1 MKKYIYI
8 LITIFTFSLSI
19 NMVNALDI
27 TRWNACSGNTSSI
40 TNSGKCADQS
50 STANTNVKPKSSNIE
65 HEETDDCGE
74 KISYNIVI
82 LFDASGS
89 MENGKKTEYA
99 KTAVNNMLDTIKKL
113 DENNKT
119 NNLVKIC
126 EFGYEGGTSINCFGY
141 DNFVDY
147 NKFDD
152 LKNNEYHHNQAT
164 DIRYALNQAG
174 SYLDNQNNGKAPM
187 VILITDGF
195 PTCDKIA
202 GSGNC
207 LNNMSSAK
215 YGYNVVSE
223 LIDLKSKLTTKS
235 TNAKILTYNI
245 NEIMINDN
253 LSEFILNPNSQTL
266 NDISKDITK
275 EAYTLY
281 QMINGQEVYETF
293 AGVWEK
299 EDYGIYRGVAN
310 VNANGERTVTFT
322 FPKDSTYEEALKSK
336 NLNLFF
342 PKNTTVKEIK
352 IKKGNDTTTYCSSS
366 SECENIKTGASGIDR
381 YNLSNIDT
389 KYKSCIT
396 ENKCSLTITAKVSNL
411 NPKDYTKNYTLS
423 SITDN
428 TIVDSSFSGKPGEL
442 SEKLSEEIKKQICN
456 KSSTKTKD
464 EVKKYNYD
472 NCISKNVTISDIYYK
487 TTEDYY
493 GGINK
498 NGTKYSAGSCIKV
511 SGQVNYIMTENLK
524 FTVGGLSSISPIY
537 AGGGFTWS
545 GTQVKNDITA
555 RFMYLYDNDSKPVLK
570 NITTSYYNT
579 SGNPATVDYVGIS
592 DLYTNLS
599 CSNQLKISDIDK
611 KIKESINENISDI
624 SNTFETLS
632 SNDPNNLK
640 EKIAVNTNKAKE
652 KLDYKTDNQD
662 LRYITSV
669 TYSFSLKNAC
679 ISKDGLTVRYTANNC
694 NDNEI
699 DGGNLRYTPLKYAK
713 SSFNVNVNGNLSSI
727 GIKFDI
733 QASCPVGIK
742 QILYECT
749 DKNCDPSKLKIA
761 YKYRSIDTNNPF
773 PKNVIPSNWKTFMQ
787 NTANVNR
794 LKNSYNALNYS
805 YTFKN
810 DNLDKITN
818 GSSYTSWSGIK
829 SSGTSDFVKK
839 YFNTNFNT
847 NKAVSGINYCPLGE
861 FKESCNKR

>member
-8 LITIFTFSLSI
+8 LITIFTFSISI

-40 TNSGKCADQS
+40 TNSGKCADRS

-74 KISYNIVI
+74 QVPYNIVI
-82 LFDASGS
+82 LLDVSGS
-89 MENGKKTEYA
+89 MENGKK
-99 KTAVNNMLDTIKKL
+99 
-113 DENNKT
+113 
-119 NNLVKIC
+119 
-126 EFGYEGGTSINCFGY
+126 YEGAY
-141 DNFVDY
+141 DGVKAMFEI
-147 NKFDD
+147 
-152 LKNNEYHHNQAT
+152 LKNYEGTQVKLCKFGHEKFVCYSNDFKDKDYFDSMMPWIGRTKKDYYSQTGEQAT
-164 DIRYALNQAG
+164 NIANALRNAG
-174 SYLDNQNNGKAPM
+174 DYLSSSSVYINGNAPM
-187 VILITDGF
+187 VILITDGY
-195 PTCDKIA
+195 PTWDNT
-202 GSGNC
+202 GNLSGTNHF
-207 LNNMSSAK
+207 NEMSSAR
-215 YGYNVVSE
+215 YGYSVVKQLKS
-223 LIDLKSKLTTKS
+223 LKSKLS
-235 TNAKILTYNI
+235 EAANNAGRSGQEKILTYNI
-245 NEIMINDN
+245 NKILQSDTF
-253 LSEFILNPNSQTL
+253 SKFILKPNSETL
-266 NDISKDITK
+266 NDISKDENK

-293 AGVWEK
+293 AGVWNE
-299 EDYGIYRGVAN
+299 EDYGIYRGKVSDSKKKI
-310 VNANGERTVTFT
+310 TFNIEQT
-322 FPKDSTYEEALKSK
+322 AYSDLEVKNTTKDGGFR
-336 NLNLFF
+336 LFF
-342 PKNTTVKEIK
+342 PKGTTVNNIIYKRSYDIKDTTLCSENCSSDIEDTTFATYK
-352 IKKGNDTTTYCSSS
+352 IKNSNVVECLNDS
-366 SECENIKTGASGIDR
+366 
-381 YNLSNIDT
+381 
-389 KYKSCIT
+389 
-396 ENKCSLTITAKVSNL
+396 KCSLTITATVSNL
-411 NPKDYTKNYTLS
+411 QPSSNYS
-423 SITDN
+423 KIDISG
-428 TIVDSSFSGKPGEL
+428 TIVNSSFFGNANSLKDEL
-442 SEKLSEEIKKQICN
+442 IKNISETICN
-456 KSSTKTKD
+456 KSTTKIKD

-472 NCISKNVTISDIYYK
+472 NCKDKNVTISDIYYK

-493 GGINK
+493 QRADKTGK
-498 NGTKYSAGSCIKV
+498 VPSGTCIKV
-511 SGQVNYIMTENLK
+511 SATVNYIMTENLK
-524 FTVGGLSSISPIY
+524 FTVGGLSSISSIY

-839 YFNTNFNT
+839 YFNTNP
-847 NKAVSGINYCPLGE
+847 VSGINYCPLGE